1 MEKKLSFDYSKL
13 KGRIKEKCG
22 LQKVFA
28 EKLGITEATMTSKL
42 NGDSSFT
49 QSEIFKA
56 CEILEISLDKVF
68 MYFFTLEVRN
78 FEQ

>member
-1 MEKKLSFDYSKL
+1 MDKKISFDYSKL

-49 QSEIFKA
+49 QMEICKA
-56 CEILEISLDKVF
+56 CEILEISFDKISV
-68 MYFFTLEVRN
+68 YFFTQDVRKV
-78 FEQ
+78 EQ